1 MLLVVFFSIPIDT
14 SRSCGPALSLVLVS
28 ASIIGGH
35 GSLVGPSVPSSNIP
49 ETAPPVRQT
58 NSPTP
63 GPSRTRSDSDGA
75 VGSPRGRPS
84 PSRKAGIWSRWKA
97 LGPRIEQSSLILQHS
112 LRDEGGAC

>member
-1 MLLVVFFSIPIDT
+1 MLLFVFFSIPIDT

-28 ASIIGGH
+28 VSIIGGH
-35 GSLVGPSVPSSNIP
+35 GSLVGPSVPSSNIQ

-63 GPSRTRSDSDGA
+63 GRLSHAQRQRWCRRFVERQTL
-75 VGSPRGRPS
+75 

-97 LGPRIEQSSLILQHS
+97 LGPRIEQSSHPS
-112 LRDEGGAC
+112 T